1 MQMEGNFSKP
11 LSVVGVG
18 AGGAANFPR
27 TRNFMQIVFVAHF
40 QSSANSFPSPLTPT
54 VGFSL

>member
-1 MQMEGNFSKP
+1 MEGNFSKP

-27 TRNFMQIVFVAHF
+27 TRNFKQIVFVAHF